1 MQIFKVKKMRKENA
15 SYECLSLIALESVIR
30 VNQKNYRQALL
41 EQCKYIIRKNKMDN
55 FINNDL
61 DPSDESHNGFDNRS
75 DSGSND

>member
-1 MQIFKVKKMRKENA
+1 
-15 SYECLSLIALESVIR
+15 
-30 VNQKNYRQALL
+30 
-41 EQCKYIIRKNKMDN
+41 MDN